1 MTSSR
6 AMSTWSPGALGN
18 YTSDILDLAE
28 EGNKV
33 FGKIRFHSASPDP
46 SRDAFDRPSRVVVW

>member
-1 MTSSR
+1 
-6 AMSTWSPGALGN
+6 MSTWSPGALGN